1 MTPPVIGF
9 ANTMWLHNALLHL
22 GGLHMHIAVLAD
34 NIADRKQT
42 ERLLDRANSALASEI
57 GTLYVDSFG
66 DESSFLPV
74 CMKYDLFLLDID
86 HDMAHCMEIVARL
99 QELSA
104 PGMIVVCKDAA
115 EPYRRENA
123 VQHLYTLDKPI
134 LTAPLHKLL
143 CDIQQEIKSQK
154 QNLTMIEIRDIE
166 HTHFVSKDDI
176 IYARCFEKEHRVH
189 YVFDHHD
196 AIDIIGNMDDIY
208 RCLGNHAEFQVFGKD
223 YVINQNHVRSQTKK
237 SIQLSNGE
245 TLTCSSLQNLPL
257 LGKLLFS

>member
-1 MTPPVIGF
+1 
-9 ANTMWLHNALLHL
+9 
-22 GGLHMHIAVLAD
+22 MHIAVLAD

-123 VQHLYTLDKPI
+123 IQHLYTLDKPI

-143 CDIQQEIKSQK
+143 
-154 QNLTMIEIRDIE
+154 RDRACALRIA
-166 HTHFVSKDDI
+166 TAFYI
-176 IYARCFEKEHRVH
+176 
-189 YVFDHHD
+189 
-196 AIDIIGNMDDIY
+196 
-208 RCLGNHAEFQVFGKD
+208 L
-223 YVINQNHVRSQTKK
+223 
-237 SIQLSNGE
+237 
-245 TLTCSSLQNLPL
+245 
-257 LGKLLFS
+257 